1 MDRPEY
7 LWIISSG
14 IRQFGFCGIIRDKE
28 TLPIK
33 DIAAV
38 DGIDFLYFPDIFIDA
53 SVFFAHI
60 NICDVPQG
68 FICSYSYNFV
78 MFIAGSLRFDALT
91 IHLPQASPKRKTPVI
106 TAAKS
111 IFVFFSLFFFLI
123 AVFFSHSFVST
134 SPIYTVRIQFLCLN
148 FL

>member
-78 MFIAGSLRFDALT
+78 MFIAGSLRFGCTDNT
-91 IHLPQASPKRKTPVI
+91 S
-106 TAAKS
+106 AAGK
-111 IFVFFSLFFFLI
+111 
-123 AVFFSHSFVST
+123 
-134 SPIYTVRIQFLCLN
+134 P
-148 FL
+148 